1 MTTLT
6 SPHDL
11 IAAIPFLIGY
21 HPTDSLVLV
30 SLKAG
35 AVSMAM
41 RVDYPETSTSEDF
54 DALVSHLTRNGADS
68 ALVVAYVPLGS
79 SNGEEFLLSIGN
91 ALTRANIVTSEALL
105 ISDGRWRST
114 LCQDLQ
120 CCPPEGRELPEIGAS
135 RIAAEQVSSGK
146 VMPFANEEELA
157 GSLASAPLAD
167 DEQFINQVLLARID
181 QESPRLGA
189 CQKEGAVAVIDL
201 ASRFIAGSMGADIQ
215 ADQELSARVLGAL
228 SDIQVRDFAL
238 GSHAQATHE
247 IYWQMWRYLVRIA
260 PVATHEIYWQMWRY
274 LVRIAPVGFVAP
286 VATLFAATSYERGDG
301 ALAQRALDRAF
312 SDDAGYSLTA
322 LLRRVFSA
330 GWPPESFAQ
339 MRKDLHPKVCAGIF
353 ETQGEK
359 I

>member
-181 QESPRLGA
+181 QESPRLRA

-238 GSHAQATHE
+238 GSHAQ
-247 IYWQMWRYLVRIA
+247 
-260 PVATHEIYWQMWRY
+260 ATHEIYWQMWRY